1 MAEEVREGI
10 GVTGDC
16 DRERAGAPG
25 SGGAGLT
32 EPASGAS
39 SSAVPDGAP
48 GASDP
53 VFAAEQA
60 HLTSTYDA
68 LVRMARELVAKMERT
83 GEQAAADKLS
93 MSEELAPNFATYAD
107 AMETYADFAAM
118 NRVIDA
124 YNVSQSLD
132 AERLSSIRLLLRQP
146 YFAKVE
152 LQYKPGAAPRAFYL
166 GTAGISDDNCR
177 RMVVDWRSPVAEV
190 YYNQDNGPT
199 SYVANGR
206 TINVDLKLRR
216 QFDIAGGRL
225 NAYFDTTVAIQD
237 ALLLASLSQ
246 QRSAQMKAI
255 TATIQRE
262 QNQVVRHADV
272 PALLVGGIAGS
283 GKTSVLMQRIAY
295 LFYQNRETLDAR
307 EVFLVT
313 PNALFRRYIE
323 NVLPDLGE
331 RNPEILTWD
340 EFAAS
345 LLPPDRGTARTPVP
359 PELFDRIDAALEGFA
374 FEPDDFRDVRDGGV
388 RFLSAAQIRQVFDK
402 FSKATAGPHQMT
414 LVREELV
421 RRVEGRLAQ
430 MAARE
435 EAQDEVAA
443 LPLDEQLRLFGEVV
457 DPQDEREAA
466 SFALRFLRER
476 HAGVLAAVENDE
488 WLRVDRI
495 GMRLLGTTDL
505 APATWLYLKIALTGL
520 GNAQAKYVMVDEVQ
534 DYTVAQLR
542 VLARYFRRAHFLL
555 LGDENQA
562 IAEGTATFDEV
573 RKVFAQAAAR
583 AGMGT
588 ARGLAARAGGGAA
601 VGDGLAAAND
611 NASDGVATCQLM
623 TSYRSTPEITAL
635 FAGLLPEG
643 DRVRVASVQREDAA
657 PEVVTCADEA
667 AWEEALV
674 RAVAQAGADVREHG
688 GLAAII
694 APHKG
699 EAKKLAKLLGATTG
713 GAASGASQVDGAAAA
728 PAGEAPV
735 DEASVDEAPAT
746 EAPAAPVT
754 LVGKGDALP
763 ASGVILIPLQLAKGL
778 EFDHVIIPDASE
790 RAFPASGGR
799 LARNR
804 LYTTVSRAT
813 RRITLL
819 SKGGLTSLLPPLR
832 A

>member
-1 MAEEVREGI
+1 MPEEMREGAE
-10 GVTGDC
+10 VTGEC
-16 DRERAGAPG
+16 ERAGADAPISDDVG
-25 SGGAGLT
+25 SAS
-32 EPASGAS
+32 PA
-39 SSAVPDGAP
+39 PDD
-48 GASDP
+48 ASDP

-124 YNVSQSLD
+124 YNVAQGLD

-152 LQYKPGAAPRAFYL
+152 LQYKPDAAPRAFYI

-216 QFDIAGGRL
+216 QFDIAGSRL
-225 NAYFDTTVAIQD
+225 NACFDTTVAIQD

-246 QRSAQMKAI
+246 QRSAQMRAI

-295 LFYQNRETLDAR
+295 LLYQNRETLDAR

-345 LLPPDRGTARTPVP
+345 LLPPDRGTAKTPVP
-359 PELFDRIDAALEGFA
+359 PELLDRIDAALEGFA

-388 RFLSAAQIRQVFDK
+388 RFLSAAQIRQVFGK
-402 FSKATAGPHQMT
+402 FAKATAGPHQVT
-414 LVREELV
+414 LVREELL
-421 RRVEGRLAQ
+421 RRVESKLAQ
-430 MAARE
+430 MAVRE

-443 LPLDEQLRLFGEVV
+443 LPLDEQLRLFGEVA

-466 SFALRFLRER
+466 SFALRYLRER

-505 APATWLYLKIALTGL
+505 APVTWLYLKIALTGL
-520 GNAQAKYVMVDEVQ
+520 GNAQAKYVMIDEVQ

-573 RKVFAQAAAR
+573 RKVFAQAAGAGAGVAAGAGAAAGGGMGAGSAAADGTLAGDGAPVRVGAGVCAAAAGDGAGAR
-583 AGMGT
+583 AG
-588 ARGLAARAGGGAA
+588 AG
-601 VGDGLAAAND
+601 VAAAGD
-611 NASDGVATCQLM
+611 DAPAGVAVCQLM

-635 FAGLLPEG
+635 FAGLIPEG

-667 AWEEALV
+667 AWEEALG
-674 RAVAQAGADVREHG
+674 RAVAQAGADVRERG
-688 GLAAII
+688 GLAAVI

-699 EAKKLAKLLGATTG
+699 EAKKLAKLLGANVG
-713 GAASGASQVDGAAAA
+713 KA
-728 PAGEAPV
+728 AGEA
-735 DEASVDEAPAT
+735 
-746 EAPAAPVT
+746 T
-754 LVGKGDALP
+754 LALIGKGDALP
-763 ASGVILIPLQLAKGL
+763 ESGVVLIPLQLAKGL
-778 EFDHVIIPDASE
+778 EFDHVIISDASE
-790 RAFPASGGR
+790 RAFPAGGGR

-804 LYTTVSRAT
+804 LYTTISRAT

-819 SKGGLTSLLPPLR
+819 SKGDLTSLLPRQR

>member
-1 MAEEVREGI
+1 MA
-10 GVTGDC
+10 
-16 DRERAGAPG
+16 
-25 SGGAGLT
+25 
-32 EPASGAS
+32 EPASGA
-39 SSAVPDGAP
+39 PDPDFDGAP

-124 YNVSQSLD
+124 YNVSQNLD

-166 GTAGISDDNCR
+166 GAAGISDDNCR

-216 QFDIAGGRL
+216 QFDIAGSRL

-388 RFLSAAQIRQVFDK
+388 RFLTAAQIRQVFDK
-402 FSKATAGPHQMT
+402 FSKATAGPHQVT

-583 AGMGT
+583 AGSGSVAGT
-588 ARGLAARAGGGAA
+588 VAGCGNVSA
-601 VGDGLAAAND
+601 
-611 NASDGVATCQLM
+611 GVATCQLM

-667 AWEEALV
+667 AWEEALA

-699 EAKKLAKLLGATTG
+699 EAKKLAKLLGATAG
-713 GAASGASQVDGAAAA
+713 GAANEAPQAEGAADD
-728 PAGEAPV
+728 PASEAPQA
-735 DEASVDEAPAT
+735 DGP
-746 EAPAAPVT
+746 APAASVT

-790 RAFPASGGR
+790 RAFPAGGGR

-819 SKGGLTSLLPPLR
+819 SKGGLTSLLPRLR